1 MLTVSG
7 VTHSYGDSIVL
18 RDVSFTV
25 PRGQVL
31 GLVGP
36 NGSGKTTLL
45 RALYG
50 SLLPGAGSVTL
61 DGREVRKIPAREL
74 ARRIG
79 VVVQEPVSDL
89 SHTVADVVL
98 MGRIP
103 HRGLFGLR
111 TAHDEELAVQ
121 ALDRTGVLH
130 LASRGFDEI
139 SGGERQRVLLARA
152 LTQEAGCLL
161 LDEPT
166 NHLDISFQ
174 HQLLH
179 LVRDLGVTAVVVLHD
194 LNLAARY
201 CDSLVMLAHGAVQAI
216 GAPDEVLAAHRVE
229 AVYGIDA
236 EDIRAVDG
244 TLQLLFSRGAGVTPP
259 TGNAVSVLA
268 PGERVPAGDAGADQR
283 TAVGVQLETVR
294 RP

>member
-1 MLTVSG
+1 MLTASG
-7 VTHSYGDSIVL
+7 ISHAYGAVAVL

-25 PRGQVL
+25 PAGQVL
-31 GLVGP
+31 GLIGP

-45 RALYG
+45 RTLYG
-50 SLLPGAGSVTL
+50 SLKPDAGSVSL
-61 DGREVRKIPAREL
+61 DGRSVRQMSAREL
-74 ARRIG
+74 ARRIA
-79 VVVQEPVSDL
+79 VVVQEPIGDL

-103 HRGLFGLR
+103 HRGLLGWR
-111 TAHDEELAVQ
+111 STRDDELAAH
-121 ALDRTGVLH
+121 ALDRVGVLH
-130 LASRGFDEI
+130 LARRGFDEI

-201 CDSLVMLAHGAVQAI
+201 CDRLVMLADGAVQAI
-216 GAPDEVLAAHRVE
+216 GTPDEVLSASRV
-229 AVYGIDA
+229 ASVYGIGT
-236 EDIRAVDG
+236 EDIRADDG
-244 TLQLLFSRGAGVTPP
+244 TLQLLFNRGSE
-259 TGNAVSVLA
+259 AV
-268 PGERVPAGDAGADQR
+268 VPDRA
-283 TAVGVQLETVR
+283 
-294 RP
+294 